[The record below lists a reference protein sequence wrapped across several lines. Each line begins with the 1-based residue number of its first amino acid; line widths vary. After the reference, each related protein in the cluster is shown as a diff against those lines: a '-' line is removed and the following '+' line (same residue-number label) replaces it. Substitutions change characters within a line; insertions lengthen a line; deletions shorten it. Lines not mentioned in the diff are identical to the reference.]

1 MILVQRRSTALVFR
15 IRAIDRFMLFGS
27 NDLDPAIVIIIKE
40 YPGLWCK
47 VIEK

>member
-1 MILVQRRSTALVFR
+1 
-15 IRAIDRFMLFGS
+15 MLFGS
-27 NDLDPAIVIIIKE
+27 KDLDPAIASIIKE